1 MNIKTIVLH
10 HTATHGLGDGEFEWE
25 AIKEAC
31 QKKRRAIYPH
41 YVCDYH
47 YGVGPTGIIFNGQP
61 PTTNSWHCGIDAIN
75 VESLAVACIGN
86 FEENPMT
93 EQQYKGLLGLI
104 QKIRNMY
111 PLAVI
116 RGHNEIVATACPG
129 RFYPFRRLLDECKYK
144 TQFSDVPP
152 YYPFYTAIRE
162 VVAKGIMHGD
172 SPREGTFRPSDP
184 VTRGELA
191 QVIYNW
197 GKKE

>member
-25 AIKEAC
+25 AIKAAC

-61 PTTNSWHCGIDAIN
+61 PTTPSWHCGIDAIN

-86 FEENPMT
+86 FEEKPMGI
-93 EQQYKGLLGLI
+93 QQEEALIKLVVGL
-104 QKIRNMY
+104 KAKY
-111 PLAVI
+111 PQAFIKL
-116 RGHNEIVATACPG
+116 HKEIVATACPG
-129 RFYPFRRLLDECKYK
+129 RFFPARKVIDAVYQKKVFTDLSE
-144 TQFSDVPP
+144 SH
-152 YYPFYTAIRE
+152 PFYKAIVE
-162 VVAKGIMHGD
+162 VAKLGWMRGD
-172 SPREGTFRPSDP
+172 SEGTFRPNDP

-191 QVIYNW
+191 QVIYNLR
-197 GKKE
+197 K